1 MIYECAFC
9 HRKFDKKYNYD
20 RHRRH
25 VKYCVENKTIP
36 LVKKPEVKEQIREK
50 CENCG
55 KTFKNKF
62 TLKRHQLKNCEKI
75 EEINTSELPTQEET
89 EFKKMITKTID
100 EIKKED
106 NVVVANI
113 TINNYPNQKNTIKQ
127 TNIINNYNMNA
138 FGKEDLSHIT
148 DEVIKNIF
156 NNPSS
161 SVIRM
166 IKEIHFN
173 EQCPENMNVRQPNL
187 KINLVDLFNGVDWE
201 KHNKE
206 DVIHNL
212 IASKKDILDD
222 VVEKINIEDL
232 KKEEYSKFSNELDQA
247 LYKSMIKHVEDNKSI
262 QKYNTMDTKI
272 LKPISTGISHILAN
286 RKSLK

>member
-1 MIYECAFC
+1 MIYECSFC
-9 HRKFDKKYNYD
+9 HRTFDKKFNFD

-25 VKYCVENKTIP
+25 VKYCVESNIP
-36 LVKKPEVKEQIREK
+36 QITKAPEPKLEKEK
-50 CENCG
+50 CDNCG
-55 KTFKNKF
+55 KSFKNKF
-62 TLKRHQLKNCEKI
+62 TLKRHQLKHCQKI
-75 EEINTSELPTQEET
+75 EEINTSSLPTKQEN

-156 NNPSS
+156 SNPSS
-161 SVIRM
+161 SVIKM

-222 VVEKINIEDL
+222 VIDKVNIEDL
-232 KKEEYSKFSNELDQA
+232 KKEEYSKFSSELDQA
-247 LYKSMIKHVEDNKSI
+247 LYKSMIKHVEDNKSL

-286 RKSLK
+286 RKLMK